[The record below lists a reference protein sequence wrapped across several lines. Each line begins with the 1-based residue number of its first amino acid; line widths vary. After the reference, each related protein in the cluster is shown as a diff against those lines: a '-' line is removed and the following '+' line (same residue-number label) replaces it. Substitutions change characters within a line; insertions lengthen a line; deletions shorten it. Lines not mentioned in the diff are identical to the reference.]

1 MENILFGLAGLA
13 IGIIMGAGVITLIV
27 GDSVKQLQEDVL
39 VSTNQILRSQHVI
52 VAEANRISS
61 RLDVLPARP
70 QPKKRK

>member
-13 IGIIMGAGVITLIV
+13 IGIIMGAGLIMLIF
-27 GDSVKQLQEDVL
+27 GDSLKQLQEDVL
-39 VSTNQILRSQHVI
+39 VSTNQMLRSQHVI

-61 RLDVLPARP
+61 RLDVLLARP